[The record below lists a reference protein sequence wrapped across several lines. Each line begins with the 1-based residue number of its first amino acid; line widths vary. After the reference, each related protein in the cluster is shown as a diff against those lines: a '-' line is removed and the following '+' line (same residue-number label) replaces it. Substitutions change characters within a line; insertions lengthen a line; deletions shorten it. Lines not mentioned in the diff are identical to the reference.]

1 MTPLIKKAHKGNR
14 DAMTTLYQ
22 LNKQQVCYICNLLL
36 CDPKAADN
44 ACVQVF
50 KNSWDYLLNGKIETE
65 REFSD
70 FVIKKAVNHCK
81 NKVAKSN
88 NKAFKIPVNKNFG
101 ATQYSADSIVTDGDA
116 CDQILASLPPL
127 HRFIFVFSLYTFI
140 YINNFIP
147 RIKSYNPIGF

>member
-101 ATQYSADSIVTDGDA
+101 ATQYSADSTLQMAMPAIKFSQAYLRFTDLFSF
-116 CDQILASLPPL
+116 CILMRIGRKKKLP
-127 HRFIFVFSLYTFI
+127 I
-140 YINNFIP
+140 
-147 RIKSYNPIGF
+147 